1 MHTQVPI
8 ETLIGKTL
16 SRVYTICSTM
26 ESADRVIFITKD
38 SEYFSLYHQ
47 QDCCESVCLE
57 DICGDLDDLVNSP
70 ILTAEKVSSEDTAT
84 VKLQSESWY
93 NNRQEETNVW
103 TFIKIGTKKG
113 SVTIRFYGSSNGY
126 YSEDIDLFQTSD
138 LEDLQLY

>member
-1 MHTQVPI
+1 MYTTVPI

-16 SRVYTICSTM
+16 SRVYTICSTID
-26 ESADRVIFITKD
+26 SADRIIFITKD

-47 QDCCESVCLE
+47 PECCESVCLE

-70 ILTAEKVSSEDTAT
+70 ILTAEKVSSEDAAT
-84 VKLQSESWY
+84 VKIQSQSWY
-93 NNRQEETNVW
+93 NRRHEFTNVW

-126 YSEDIDLFQTSD
+126 YAEDVDLFQTSD
-138 LEDLQLY
+138 LEDLHLY